1 MNIKGF
7 FKAVASIGSGA
18 ALGAMAGVIILGVVT
33 GGLGFGGLAL
43 AAFAGGGALLGAGG
57 GVVHAATRP
66 SESEMQMRR
75 LYSRS

>member
-1 MNIKGF
+1 MK
-7 FKAVASIGSGA
+7 
-18 ALGAMAGVIILGVVT
+18 LLVT